1 MNEKNCTYSE
11 DDYELP
17 NQPVWHKE
25 QLVKFD
31 DIRDNSGGSNN
42 SDEEQGLTMSEAVK
56 SWENSLK
63 FDGSSDQMRAVY
75 HLVASSS
82 NSGGGNQS
90 GSKNRSFNPATHHFL
105 PEELKPTPIQRKS
118 RKTLVRAEDKDDKY
132 WDKRR
137 KNNMAAKRSREAR
150 RSRENQISLRASY
163 LEKDNAALKEE
174 LLNVKEELQSL
185 RETLLI
191 AHQQS
196 ELQQVK
202 CQSQNVLLNNN

>member
-1 MNEKNCTYSE
+1 MEKNNLTFDTPFPDGRQISVITPLNYIHSTLPGSYNGNE
-11 DDYELP
+11 IVHEKDVAVKQENGSDDGY
-17 NQPVWHKE
+17 
-25 QLVKFD
+25 
-31 DIRDNSGGSNN
+31 GSN
-42 SDEEQGLTMSEAVK
+42 Q
-56 SWENSLK
+56 
-63 FDGSSDQMRAVY
+63 FD
-75 HLVASSS
+75 ASSS
-82 NSGGGNQS
+82 NSGQS
-90 GSKNRSFNPATHHFL
+90 GTKKEAFNPATHHFS

-118 RKTLVRAEDKDDKY
+118 RKTLVRDEDKDEKY

-191 AHQQS
+191 AQQQS